1 MDRELREA
9 AAKRSTLYRARADR
23 PQQRTSA
30 VTHAG
35 RAAASFA
42 TEFRFD
48 GMTPDG
54 GAWTAGELN
63 FVGMA
68 SSTNSPYEMWDAAG
82 PYEEVVERGAF
93 ATSLALGR
101 NLDVP
106 LVIEHDAIR
115 RIARTT
121 IAAGQPGHLSLSET
135 DKGLVCAA
143 LLDPADVDVQYIL
156 PKLRSGLLSEMS
168 FRFTIDSGEWSADYS
183 RFTIKSA
190 NLQRGDVSLVGWGAN
205 PNTSAA
211 LREKTAAPSVTRS
224 FVVRDSDLR

>member
-9 AAKRSTLYRARADR
+9 AVKRSTLYRARADR

-35 RAAASFA
+35 RAAASFV

-48 GMTPDG
+48 DAP
-54 GAWTAGELN
+54 AGPGLN

-68 SSTNSPYEMWDAAG
+68 SSTNSPYEMWDSAG

-93 ATSLALGR
+93 ASSLALGR

-121 IAAGQPGHLSLSET
+121 IPSGQVGHLELSES
-135 DKGLVCAA
+135 DKGLMCSA
-143 LLDPADVDVQYIL
+143 LLDPNDVDVQYIL
-156 PKLRSGLLSEMS
+156 PKLRAGLLSEMS
-168 FRFTIDSGEWSADYS
+168 FRFVIDSGEWSADYS

-190 NLQRGDVSLVGWGAN
+190 NINRGDVSLVGWGAN
-205 PNTSAA
+205 PNTTAA
-211 LREKTAAPSVTRS
+211 LRTETPKTVARS